1 MSPDRRPT
9 WDTYAFSQ
17 PSAEDRPL
25 VHPQPAIVEGELA
38 AEPGPIRLVR
48 LRLTLALIAMA
59 FLPIAITAPI
69 LSTALDS
76 QRAIEQTQADGDAA
90 AVAEKLTARLD
101 AFSTVLLKTA
111 AVDAVAA
118 YAGNSRNA
126 QIEAKAK
133 AAILT
138 LSAEADDKS
147 VVATLLDTR
156 GRQLLRAVGGRLA
169 QTGPTTAV
177 DPLVGAALD
186 AGRGRVESDL
196 VRANGAGATRL
207 ALATPVLRGATMA
220 TAVGIVR
227 VELSL
232 DRVLELAGR
241 GRIAGGVARLIDPT
255 GATVAPAVPASTDSG
270 PTIGATS
277 ELAWHDGWIVRL
289 VAPTRL
295 APPPLVLIGL
305 LALSVIV
312 LGILVAW
319 MARQVLRPAEELEA
333 SRGRLRD
340 MYDLARGDSLRD
352 VLTGLGNH
360 RAFQEAIQ
368 RQFDAAKGRGAPLG
382 LVLIDLDDFQAVNE
396 AGGHAAGDQA
406 LAEFG
411 RVVVASMRTGDRAFR
426 TGGDEFAL
434 LLPGATAE
442 AAAAVARRLLAV
454 WVDHRP
460 DRGPAVTRS
469 FSAGTSA
476 CPALASDRRQLLDQA
491 DAALSWAK
499 RHGRTSVETFDPT
512 RHRKARAASVAEEPS
527 VGVAEVIARRL
538 LRPVYQPII
547 DLRSGRV
554 VGSEGLIRPA
564 PGSGFSNPGEL
575 FDAAEAAGRT
585 VELDLACVE
594 IVAAGA
600 ASTMTGESVLT
611 LNLSPRTLEADD
623 FSAGAL
629 VALVRRAGLDPGRIV
644 LELTEREQIE
654 EMERLRRN
662 VAACRGA
669 GFRLAADDVGA
680 GNAGLRLL
688 SQLQFDIV
696 KIDLSLV
703 QGGAVHEAS
712 KSVVGAL
719 QDLARRWGASV
730 IAEGIETPEQL
741 RIVRELEIAAGQ
753 GYLLGRPMTAD
764 DLVAL
769 QATGVDIEGIVE
781 KDDWLRRI
789 ARSGTGLAAPASLH

>member
-1 MSPDRRPT
+1 M
-9 WDTYAFSQ
+9 
-17 PSAEDRPL
+17 
-25 VHPQPAIVEGELA
+25 HPHPAIVEGDLA

-59 FLPIAITAPI
+59 FLPIAVAAPI

-76 QRAIEQTQADGDAA
+76 QRAIEQSQADRDAA
-90 AVAEKLTARLD
+90 TVSSDLAARLNG
-101 AFSTVLLKTA
+101 ASTALVRTGSSTA
-111 AVDAVAA
+111 LAA
-118 YAGNSRNA
+118 YAGGSKNGLPAARA
-126 QIEAKAK
+126 ALVALTGDIEDP
-133 AAILT
+133 T
-138 LSAEADDKS
+138 

-169 QTGPTTAV
+169 TPGATTAV

-186 AGRGRVESDL
+186 AGRGAVESDL
-196 VRANGAGATRL
+196 IASDATTASRL
-207 ALATPVLRGATMA
+207 ALATPVIGGTRSTP
-220 TAVGIVR
+220 VGIVR
-227 VELSL
+227 LEISL
-232 DRVLELAGR
+232 DRFLQLAGR
-241 GRIAGGVARLIDPT
+241 GQIAGGAARLVDST
-255 GATVAPAVPASTDSG
+255 GAVLAPAGRPNGNA
-270 PTIGATS
+270 GATINAS
-277 ELAWHDGWIVRL
+277 SALAWRAGWTVRL
-289 VAPTRL
+289 AAPTRL
-295 APPPLVLIGL
+295 APPPLPLIGL
-305 LALSVIV
+305 LGLFVLV

-319 MARQVLRPAEELEA
+319 MARQILRPAEELEA

-340 MYDLARGDSLRD
+340 MYELARGDSLRD

-360 RAFQEAIQ
+360 RAFQEAFQ
-368 RQFDAAKGRGAPLG
+368 RQVDAAKSRGTSLG

-411 RVVVASMRTGDRAFR
+411 RVVVASMRSGDRGFR

-434 LLPGATAE
+434 LVPGATAE
-442 AAAAVARRLLAV
+442 AAAAVARRLLAA
-454 WVDHRP
+454 WVDHRQE
-460 DRGPAVTRS
+460 RGLVMTRS
-469 FSAGTSA
+469 FSAGVSA
-476 CPALASDRRQLLDQA
+476 CPGLATDRRQLLDQA
-491 DAALSWAK
+491 DSALAWAK
-499 RHGRTSVETFDPT
+499 RHGRTSVETFDPA
-512 RHRKARAASVAEEPS
+512 RHDRSRSAATPVIDQPTI
-527 VGVAEVIARRL
+527 GVAEVITRRL
-538 LRPVYQPII
+538 LRPVYQPIV
-547 DLRSGRV
+547 DMRSGRI
-554 VGSEGLIRPA
+554 VGSEGLIRPTA
-564 PGSGFSNPGEL
+564 ESGFSNPGEL

-585 VELDLACVE
+585 VELDLACLE

-600 ASTMTGESVLT
+600 AQTMSGESVLT

-623 FSAGAL
+623 FSAGSL
-629 VALVRRAGLDPGRIV
+629 VALVRKAGLEPNRIV

-703 QGGAVHEAS
+703 QNGAVHEAS

-730 IAEGIETPEQL
+730 IAEGIETPAQL

-769 QATGVDIEGIVE
+769 QATGVDLEGIVD
-781 KDDWLRRI
+781 KDEWLHKL
-789 ARSGTGLAAPASLH
+789 ARGGAGLIAPATSR

>member
-1 MSPDRRPT
+1 MRPDREWT
-9 WDTYAFSQ
+9 WDTYAYSQ
-17 PSAEDRPL
+17 LSAEVRPL
-25 VHPQPAIVEGELA
+25 VHPQPAVVEGELA
-38 AEPGPIRLVR
+38 AGPGPIRLVR

-59 FLPIAITAPI
+59 FLPIAVSAPI

-76 QRAIEQTQADGDAA
+76 QRAIEQTQADRGAA
-90 AVAEKLTARLD
+90 AVATELSARLE
-101 AFSTVLLKTA
+101 AASTVLLKTGA
-111 AVDAVAA
+111 NDAVVA
-118 YAGNSRNA
+118 YAGNSRNRPA
-126 QIEAKAK
+126 ETKAK
-133 AAILT
+133 AALLA
-138 LSAEADDKS
+138 LSAEAGDKS

-169 QTGPTTAV
+169 QPGPTTAV

-186 AGRGRVESDL
+186 AGPGRVESGL
-196 VRANGAGATRL
+196 VRTNGDGTRL
-207 ALATPVLRGATMA
+207 ALATPVLHGATMA

-227 VELSL
+227 VEMSL
-232 DRVLELAGR
+232 DRLLELAGR
-241 GRIAGGVARLIDPT
+241 GHIAGGTARLMDPRGT
-255 GATVAPAVPASTDSG
+255 TLAPAVSPSTEGG
-270 PTIGATS
+270 PTIGASS
-277 ELAWHDGWIVRL
+277 ELAWHAGWMVSL
-289 VAPTRL
+289 VASTRL

-305 LALSVIV
+305 LAFSVVV

-368 RQFDAAKGRGAPLG
+368 RHVDAAKGRGAPLG
-382 LVLIDLDDFQAVNE
+382 LILIDLDDFQAVNE

-411 RVVVASMRTGDRAFR
+411 RVIVSSLRTGDRAFR

-434 LLPGATAE
+434 LLPGATAD

-460 DRGPAVTRS
+460 DRGPLVTRS

-476 CPALASDRRQLLDQA
+476 CPGLATDRRQLLDQA
-491 DAALSWAK
+491 AAALSWAK

-512 RHRKARAASVAEEPS
+512 RHLKARAASVAEEPS

-554 VGSEGLIRPA
+554 VGAEGLIRPA

-585 VELDLACVE
+585 VELDLACLE

-629 VALVRRAGLDPGRIV
+629 VALVRKAGLDPGRLI

-741 RIVRELEIAAGQ
+741 RIVRELDIAAGQ

-789 ARSGTGLAAPASLH
+789 ARSGTGLAAPASSH

>member
-1 MSPDRRPT
+1 MHS
-9 WDTYAFSQ
+9 
-17 PSAEDRPL
+17 
-25 VHPQPAIVEGELA
+25 QPAIVEGDLA
-38 AEPGPIRLVR
+38 VDPGPIRLVR

-59 FLPIAITAPI
+59 FLPIAVAAPI

-76 QRAIEQTQADGDAA
+76 QRATEQAQAERDASRVA
-90 AVAEKLTARLD
+90 ADLSSRLEAVSTA
-101 AFSTVLLKTA
+101 LLRTGA
-111 AVDAVAA
+111 TDAVAA
-118 YAGNSRNA
+118 YAGNPKNGLTGAR
-126 QIEAKAK
+126 
-133 AAILT
+133 AALAA
-138 LSAEADDKS
+138 LSDEGDDKT
-147 VVATLLDTR
+147 VVATLLDLR
-156 GRQLLRAVGGRLA
+156 GRQLLRAVGG
-169 QTGPTTAV
+169 QVVKPGPTGMV

-186 AGRGRVESDL
+186 AGRGRVESD
-196 VRANGAGATRL
+196 VIEANGDGTSRL
-207 ALATPVLRGATMA
+207 ALATTVLGGTNSASA
-220 TAVGIVR
+220 IAIVR
-227 VELSL
+227 VEISL
-232 DRVLELAGR
+232 DRLLQLAGH
-241 GRIAGGVARLIDPT
+241 AQVTGGTARLIGPT
-255 GATVAPAVPASTDSG
+255 GATLAPAG
-270 PTIGATS
+270 PPSAANGATIAATS
-277 ELAWHDGWIVRL
+277 TLPWHDGWRVRL
-289 VAPTRL
+289 VAPTST
-295 APPPLVLIGL
+295 APPPAQLVGL
-305 LALSVIV
+305 LALSVVV
-312 LGILVAW
+312 LGVLVAW

-368 RQFDAAKGRGAPLG
+368 RHVDAAKGRNAPLA

-396 AGGHAAGDQA
+396 AGGHAAGDHA

-411 RVVVASMRTGDRAFR
+411 RVLVASLRTGDRAFR

-434 LLPGATAE
+434 LLPGATAD

-460 DRGPAVTRS
+460 ERGSLLTRS
-469 FSAGTSA
+469 FSAGASA
-476 CPALASDRRQLLDQA
+476 CPVLAADRRQLLDQA
-491 DAALSWAK
+491 DAGLSWAK
-499 RHGRTSVETFDPT
+499 RHGRTSVEVFDPV
-512 RHRKARAASVAEEPS
+512 RHRKANTTASVVEQGS
-527 VGVAEVIARRL
+527 LGVAEVIARRL

-564 PGSGFSNPGEL
+564 PGSGFANPGEL

-585 VELDLACVE
+585 VELDLACLE
-594 IVAAGA
+594 IVAAAA
-600 ASTMTGESVLT
+600 ASTMSGDSVLT

-629 VALVRRAGLDPGRIV
+629 VALVRKAGLDPSRVV
-644 LELTEREQIE
+644 LELTEREQVD

-662 VAACRGA
+662 VAACRGS

-703 QGGAVHEAS
+703 QGGAIHEAS

-753 GYLLGRPMTAD
+753 GYLLGRPMSVE

-781 KDDWLRRI
+781 KDDWLRRM
-789 ARSGTGLAAPASLH
+789 ARAGTGLAAPAGSR

>member
-1 MSPDRRPT
+1 M
-9 WDTYAFSQ
+9 
-17 PSAEDRPL
+17 
-25 VHPQPAIVEGELA
+25 HPQPAIVEGDLA

-48 LRLTLALIAMA
+48 LRLTLALVAMA
-59 FLPIAITAPI
+59 FLPIAVAAPI

-76 QRAIEQTQADGDAA
+76 QHAIEQTQVERDATSLA
-90 AVAEKLTARLD
+90 SDLTARLEAVSTALVKAGAND
-101 AFSTVLLKTA
+101 AL
-111 AVDAVAA
+111 AA
-118 YAGNSRNA
+118 YTTGSK
-126 QIEAKAK
+126 IGLPGAK
-133 AAILT
+133 AALVALT
-138 LSAEADDKS
+138 EDGGDQT
-147 VVATLLDTR
+147 VVATVLDIR
-156 GRQLLRAVGGRLA
+156 GRQLLRVVGGQLA
-169 QTGPTTAV
+169 KPEPTTVV

-186 AGRGRVESDL
+186 AGRGGVESDL
-196 VRANGAGATRL
+196 LRTDDQAVARL
-207 ALATPVLRGATMA
+207 ALGTPILTDTASA

-227 VELSL
+227 VEISL
-232 DRVLELAGR
+232 DRLVQLASR
-241 GRIAGGVARLIDPT
+241 GHVADGSARLIDRS
-255 GATVAPAVPASTDSG
+255 GATVAPAGRPGTDDG
-270 PTIGATS
+270 PTIAATS
-277 ELAWHDGWIVRL
+277 KLQWRDGWSVRL
-289 VAPTRL
+289 VAPTRF
-295 APPPLVLIGL
+295 APPPLPLIGL

-340 MYDLARGDSLRD
+340 MYELARGDSLRD

-360 RAFQEAIQ
+360 RAFQEAFQ
-368 RQFDAAKGRGAPLG
+368 RQVDAAKNRGASLG

-396 AGGHAAGDQA
+396 AGGHAAGDRA
-406 LAEFG
+406 LADFG
-411 RVVVASMRTGDRAFR
+411 RVVVSSMRSGDRAFR

-434 LLPGATAE
+434 LLPGATADTS
-442 AAAAVARRLLAV
+442 AAVARRLLAA
-454 WVDHRP
+454 WVDHRQ
-460 DRGPAVTRS
+460 DRGPAMTRS
-469 FSAGTSA
+469 FSAGASA
-476 CPALASDRRQLLDQA
+476 CPGLATDRRQLLDQA

-499 RHGRTSVETFDPT
+499 RHGRTSVETFDPA
-512 RHRKARAASVAEEPS
+512 RHRRANGTSASVVDQPS
-527 VGVAEVIARRL
+527 VGVAEVISRRL
-538 LRPVYQPII
+538 LRPVYQPIV
-547 DLRSGRV
+547 DLRNGRIA
-554 VGSEGLIRPA
+554 GSEGLIRPA
-564 PGSGFSNPGEL
+564 PGSGFANPAEL
-575 FDAAEAAGRT
+575 FDAAEATGRT
-585 VELDLACVE
+585 VELDLACLE

-600 ASTMTGESVLT
+600 ASTMSGDSVLT

-629 VALVRRAGLDPGRIV
+629 VALVRKAGLDPSRIV

-703 QGGAVHEAS
+703 QGGAIHEAS

-730 IAEGIETPEQL
+730 IAEGIETPAQL

-753 GYLLGRPMTAD
+753 GYLLGRPMTAE

-769 QATGVDIEGIVE
+769 QATGVDIESIVE
-781 KDDWLRRI
+781 KDDWLHKL
-789 ARSGTGLAAPASLH
+789 ARTGAGLTAPASSS

>member
-1 MSPDRRPT
+1 
-9 WDTYAFSQ
+9 
-17 PSAEDRPL
+17 
-25 VHPQPAIVEGELA
+25 
-38 AEPGPIRLVR
+38 
-48 LRLTLALIAMA
+48 
-59 FLPIAITAPI
+59 FLPIAVTAPI
-69 LSTALDS
+69 LSTSLDS
-76 QRAIEQTQADGDAA
+76 QHAIEQTQAERDASS
-90 AVAEKLTARLD
+90 VASDLTARLE
-101 AFSTVLLKTA
+101 AVSTALTKTGA
-111 AVDAVAA
+111 PDAVAA
-118 YAGNSRNA
+118 YAGGSKTGLA
-126 QIEAKAK
+126 GAK
-133 AAILT
+133 AALVA
-138 LSAEADDKS
+138 LSGEGDDET
-147 VVATLLDTR
+147 VVATLLDLR
-156 GRQLLRAVGGRLA
+156 GRQLLRAVGGRL
-169 QTGPTTAV
+169 TKPGPTTMV

-196 VRANGAGATRL
+196 VRAADHQSARL
-207 ALATPVLRGATMA
+207 ALATPVLGGTKST
-220 TAVGIVR
+220 TAVAILR
-227 VELSL
+227 VEISL
-232 DRVLELAGR
+232 NRLLELASIGEV
-241 GRIAGGVARLIDPT
+241 AGGTARLVDPT
-255 GATVAPAVPASTDSG
+255 GATVAPASLPSTADG
-270 PTIGATS
+270 PTISATS
-277 ELAWHDGWIVRL
+277 GLPWRAGWSVRL

-295 APPPLVLIGL
+295 APPPVPLIGL
-305 LALSVIV
+305 LALSVVV
-312 LGILVAW
+312 LGVLIAW
-319 MARQVLRPAEELEA
+319 MARQIVRPAEELEA

-340 MYDLARGDSLRD
+340 MYELARGDSLRD

-360 RAFQEAIQ
+360 RAFQEAFQ
-368 RQFDAAKGRGAPLG
+368 RQVDAAKSRGASLG

-411 RVVVASMRTGDRAFR
+411 RVMVGSMRTGDRAFR

-454 WVDHRP
+454 WVDHRQQ
-460 DRGPAVTRS
+460 RGPALTRS
-469 FSAGTSA
+469 FSAGASA
-476 CPALASDRRQLLDQA
+476 CPGLATDRRQLLDQA

-499 RHGRTSVETFDPT
+499 RHGRTSVETFDPA
-512 RHRKARAASVAEEPS
+512 RHLRAQGTSAPVVDQPS
-527 VGVAEVIARRL
+527 IGVAEVISRRL
-538 LRPVYQPII
+538 LRPVYQPIV
-547 DLRSGRV
+547 DLRNGRIA
-554 VGSEGLIRPA
+554 GSEGLIRPA
-564 PGSGFSNPGEL
+564 PGSGFANPAEL

-585 VELDLACVE
+585 VELDLACLE

-600 ASTMTGESVLT
+600 VSTMSGDSVLT

-629 VALVRRAGLDPGRIV
+629 VALVRKAGLDPSRVV

-703 QGGAVHEAS
+703 QGGAIHEAS

-730 IAEGIETPEQL
+730 IAEGIETPAQL
-741 RIVRELEIAAGQ
+741 RIVRELQIGAGQ
-753 GYLLGRPMTAD
+753 GYLLGRPMTAE

-769 QATGVDIEGIVE
+769 QATGVDIEGIVD
-781 KDDWLRRI
+781 KDDWLHRM
-789 ARSGTGLAAPASLH
+789 ARSGAGLAAPASSH

>member
-1 MSPDRRPT
+1 MSPDRGPA
-9 WDTYAFSQ
+9 WDTYAYSQ
-17 PSAEDRPL
+17 LSAEDRPL

-38 AEPGPIRLVR
+38 AGPGPIRLVR

-59 FLPIAITAPI
+59 FLPIAVAAPI

-76 QRAIEQTQADGDAA
+76 QHAIEQTQADRDAA
-90 AVAEKLTARLD
+90 AIAEELTARLE
-101 AFSTVLLKTA
+101 AVSTVLLKTGA
-111 AVDAVAA
+111 IDAVAA
-118 YAGNSRNA
+118 YAGSSRNGLA
-126 QIEAKAK
+126 EAKAK
-133 AAILT
+133 VALIA
-138 LSAEADDKS
+138 LSADGDDKS
-147 VVATLLDTR
+147 AVATLLDTR

-169 QTGPTTAV
+169 QPAPTTAV

-196 VRANGAGATRL
+196 VRTGGVGSNRL
-207 ALATPVLRGATMA
+207 ALATPVLRGATTA
-220 TAVGIVR
+220 AAVGIVR
-227 VELSL
+227 VEISL
-232 DRVLELAGR
+232 DRLLELAGR
-241 GRIAGGVARLIDPT
+241 GQVASGTARLIDPT
-255 GATVAPAVPASTDSG
+255 GATLAPAVQPTTGG
-270 PTIGATS
+270 PTIGADS
-277 ELAWHDGWIVRL
+277 ELAWREGWVVRL

-295 APPPLVLIGL
+295 APPPLVLVGL
-305 LALSVIV
+305 LALSVVV

-319 MARQVLRPAEELEA
+319 MARQILRPAEELEA

-368 RQFDAAKGRGAPLG
+368 RQVDAAMGRGASLG
-382 LVLIDLDDFQAVNE
+382 LVLIDLDDFQEVNE
-396 AGGHAAGDQA
+396 AGGHAAGDHA

-411 RVVVASMRTGDRAFR
+411 RVIVSSMRTGDRAFR

-434 LLPGATAE
+434 LLPGATAD

-460 DRGPAVTRS
+460 DRGPVVTRS

-476 CPALASDRRQLLDQA
+476 CPGLATDRRQLLDQA

-512 RHRKARAASVAEEPS
+512 RHRKARAASVVEEPS
-527 VGVAEVIARRL
+527 IGVAEVIARRL

-564 PGSGFSNPGEL
+564 PGSGFSNPAEL

-585 VELDLACVE
+585 VELDLACLE

-611 LNLSPRTLEADD
+611 LNLSPRTLEADH

-753 GYLLGRPMTAD
+753 GYLLGRPMTAE

-781 KDDWLRRI
+781 KDDWLRRMT
-789 ARSGTGLAAPASLH
+789 RGGTGLAASASSR

>member
-1 MSPDRRPT
+1 M
-9 WDTYAFSQ
+9 
-17 PSAEDRPL
+17 
-25 VHPQPAIVEGELA
+25 HPQPAIVEGDLA

-59 FLPIAITAPI
+59 FLPIAVAAPMV
-69 LSTALDS
+69 STALDS
-76 QRAIEQTQADGDAA
+76 QHAVEQTQVERDATS
-90 AVAEKLTARLD
+90 VASDLTARLE
-101 AFSTVLLKTA
+101 AVSSALVKTGA
-111 AVDAVAA
+111 SGALAA
-118 YAGNSRNA
+118 YAGGSKIGLPGAR
-126 QIEAKAK
+126 
-133 AAILT
+133 AALLALT
-138 LSAEADDKS
+138 GDGEDETL
-147 VVATLLDTR
+147 VATLLDVR

-169 QTGPTTAV
+169 KPGPTTVV

-196 VRANGAGATRL
+196 VRTGDEEAARL
-207 ALATPVLRGATMA
+207 ALATPVLGGTGSA

-227 VELSL
+227 VEISL
-232 DRVLELAGR
+232 DRLLQLADR
-241 GRIAGGVARLIDPT
+241 GQFAGGTARLIDPT
-255 GATVAPAVPASTDSG
+255 GATVAPVAGSG
-270 PTIGATS
+270 SDGRPTIAATS
-277 ELAWHDGWIVRL
+277 GLSWREGWSVRL
-289 VAPTRL
+289 VAPTRF
-295 APPPLVLIGL
+295 APLPLPLIGL
-305 LALSVIV
+305 LALAVVV
-312 LGILVAW
+312 LGILIGW
-319 MARQVLRPAEELEA
+319 MARQILRPAEELEA

-340 MYDLARGDSLRD
+340 MYELARGDSLRD

-360 RAFQEAIQ
+360 RAFQEAFQ
-368 RQFDAAKGRGAPLG
+368 RQVDAAKSRGASLG

-411 RVVVASMRTGDRAFR
+411 RVIVASMRTGDRAFR

-434 LLPGATAE
+434 LLPGATADT
-442 AAAAVARRLLAV
+442 AAAVARRLLAA
-454 WVDHRP
+454 WIDHRQV
-460 DRGPAVTRS
+460 RGPAMTRS
-469 FSAGTSA
+469 FSAGASA
-476 CPALASDRRQLLDQA
+476 CPGLATDRRQLLDQA

-499 RHGRTSVETFDPT
+499 RHGRTSVETFDPA
-512 RHRKARAASVAEEPS
+512 RHRHAQGTSISIIDQPS
-527 VGVAEVIARRL
+527 VGVAEVISRRL
-538 LRPVYQPII
+538 LRPVYQPIV
-547 DLRSGRV
+547 DLRNGRIA
-554 VGSEGLIRPA
+554 GSEGLIRPA
-564 PGSGFSNPGEL
+564 PGSGFANPAEL
-575 FDAAEAAGRT
+575 FDAAEATGRT
-585 VELDLACVE
+585 VELDLACLE

-600 ASTMTGESVLT
+600 ASTMSGDSVLT

-629 VALVRRAGLDPGRIV
+629 VALVRKAGLDPSRVV

-703 QGGAVHEAS
+703 QGGAIHEAS

-730 IAEGIETPEQL
+730 IAEGIETPAQL
-741 RIVRELEIAAGQ
+741 RIVRELEIGAGQ
-753 GYLLGRPMTAD
+753 GYLLGRPMTAEE
-764 DLVAL
+764 LVAL
-769 QATGVDIEGIVE
+769 QATGVDIEGLVE
-781 KDDWLRRI
+781 KDDWLHRM
-789 ARSGTGLAAPASLH
+789 ARSGAGLIVPASSH

>member
-1 MSPDRRPT
+1 MHS
-9 WDTYAFSQ
+9 
-17 PSAEDRPL
+17 
-25 VHPQPAIVEGELA
+25 QPAIVEGDLA
-38 AEPGPIRLVR
+38 VDPGPIRLVR

-59 FLPIAITAPI
+59 FLPIAVAAPI

-76 QRAIEQTQADGDAA
+76 QRATEQAQAERDASRVA
-90 AVAEKLTARLD
+90 ADLSSRLEAVSTA
-101 AFSTVLLKTA
+101 LLRTGA
-111 AVDAVAA
+111 TDAVAA
-118 YAGNSRNA
+118 YAGNPKNGLTGAR
-126 QIEAKAK
+126 
-133 AAILT
+133 AALAA
-138 LSAEADDKS
+138 LSDEGDDKT
-147 VVATLLDTR
+147 VVATLLDLR
-156 GRQLLRAVGGRLA
+156 GRQLLRAVGG
-169 QTGPTTAV
+169 QVVKPGPTGMV

-186 AGRGRVESDL
+186 AGRGRVESD
-196 VRANGAGATRL
+196 VIEANGDGTARL
-207 ALATPVLRGATMA
+207 ALATTVLGGTNSASA
-220 TAVGIVR
+220 IAIVR
-227 VELSL
+227 VEISL
-232 DRVLELAGR
+232 DRLLQLAGHAQV
-241 GRIAGGVARLIDPT
+241 AGGMARLIGPT
-255 GATVAPAVPASTDSG
+255 GATLAPAG
-270 PTIGATS
+270 PPSATSGATIAATS
-277 ELAWHDGWIVRL
+277 TLPWHDGWRVRL
-289 VAPTRL
+289 VAPTST
-295 APPPLVLIGL
+295 APPPAQLVGL
-305 LALSVIV
+305 LALSVVV
-312 LGILVAW
+312 LGVLVAW

-368 RQFDAAKGRGAPLG
+368 RQVDAAKGRGAPLA

-396 AGGHAAGDQA
+396 AGGHAAGDHA

-411 RVVVASMRTGDRAFR
+411 RVLVASLRTGDRAFR

-434 LLPGATAE
+434 LLPGATVD

-460 DRGPAVTRS
+460 ERGSLLTRS
-469 FSAGTSA
+469 FSAGASA
-476 CPALASDRRQLLDQA
+476 CPVLAADRRQLLDQA

-499 RHGRTSVETFDPT
+499 RHGRTSVEVFDPV
-512 RHRKARAASVAEEPS
+512 RHRKANAAASVVEQGS
-527 VGVAEVIARRL
+527 LGVAEVIARRL

-547 DLRSGRV
+547 DLRNGRV

-564 PGSGFSNPGEL
+564 PGSGFANPGEL

-585 VELDLACVE
+585 VELDLACLE
-594 IVAAGA
+594 IVAAAA
-600 ASTMTGESVLT
+600 ASTMSGDSVLT

-629 VALVRRAGLDPGRIV
+629 VALVRKAGLDPSRVV

-703 QGGAVHEAS
+703 QGGAIHEAS

-753 GYLLGRPMTAD
+753 GYLLGRPMSAE

-781 KDDWLRRI
+781 KDDWLRRMGR
-789 ARSGTGLAAPASLH
+789 AGTGLAAPAGSH